1 MFGARARVSIFIVLG
16 CFVAVIL
23 LTGVILRVDSDVKG
37 IENQVL
43 RFIALWSRL
52 ESSTLRLYFDE
63 NNLISLRDRWKASL
77 AEVKDELESLD
88 VKTHETSLLGTAIQS
103 QVEHTQRL
111 WAETDKVL
119 ADLDVTLQRFLE
131 TAMGRYIV
139 STGGIRLADYRLL
152 QRSKKF
158 EESDILL
165 VIRLEQQLNLLM
177 TPAERFAHNVT
188 ALSLSIQER
197 VRSLRQIVLL
207 SASAITFII
216 LLTTGRS
223 LWTIRNINRMLQE
236 IVAERTREIQSILKN
251 IKQGIFM
258 IGKDGYRIH
267 EAYSEYSHTLL
278 GKEKIGDEPIF
289 EVLFSDSDLS
299 PGALAQTKSL
309 LSACMGGPSLSFELN
324 AHQMVREI
332 QVTRGDGEKQILEL
346 DWNPIEDSAG
356 NVEKLLVSVRDVTEM
371 RILRERD
378 RSHAKEL
385 KYIGEIIQIA
395 PQDFG
400 ALLQHAQTLVDNAT
414 RLLEVPARPDFVQLC
429 AELHTLKGL
438 ARAYRLNDLTELI
451 HQAET
456 LFLGMKDAADY
467 DKSQVAAELAGLGRL
482 LEEYDAVNSFIL
494 NRGSSS
500 ATLTTRAERMI
511 DDFVAILDTLAA
523 DRSASG
529 VDPRIAEVRTWYY
542 EQWLRPVD
550 AFVQDVFD
558 NAKHTALDLGKEM
571 PVLTVSGGASHC
583 LKKETERLM
592 SGVLVHLFHNAFDH
606 SLERA
611 EERAQS
617 GKAPQGQLTLQ
628 VTAGEGHLQ
637 LLLFDDGRGLDLG
650 KIRKS
655 AGAQRLL
662 DDASSKNELATA
674 ELIFLPGFSTKQELT
689 HVSGRGMGLG
699 AVRDS
704 LRREK
709 GDIRVTFLEA
719 SQPASAFRRVAFVII
734 LPQHLLVR
742 KPSEDSQSLSI
753 EKWSA

>member
-1 MFGARARVSIFIVLG
+1 MSIFIVLG

-37 IENQVL
+37 VESQVL

-63 NNLISLRDRWKASL
+63 NNLISLRDIWKANLS
-77 AEVKDELESLD
+77 EVKDELESLD
-88 VKTHETSLLGTAIQS
+88 VKAHETSLLGTAIQS

-111 WAETDKVL
+111 WVETDKVL
-119 ADLDVTLQRFLE
+119 AELDVTLQRFLE

-197 VRSLRQIVLL
+197 VQSLRQVMLL
-207 SASAITFII
+207 SAAAITFII

-236 IVAERTREIQSILKN
+236 NVAERTREIQSILKN

-278 GKEKIGDEPIF
+278 GKDKIGNEPIF
-289 EVLFSDSDLS
+289 EVLFRDSDLS
-299 PGALAQTKSL
+299 PGALAQTRSL
-309 LSACMGGPSLSFELN
+309 LGACMGSPSLSFELN
-324 AHQMVREI
+324 AHQMIREI
-332 QVTRGDGEKQILEL
+332 QVTRADGEKQILEL

-356 NVEKLLVSVRDVTEM
+356 NIEKLLVSVRDVTEM

-400 ALLQHAQTLVDNAT
+400 ALLQHARTLVDNSM
-414 RLLEVPARPDFVQLC
+414 RLLELPARPDFVQLC

-456 LFLGMKDAADY
+456 LFLEMKDAADC
-467 DKSQVAAELAGLGRL
+467 DKSRVAAELAGLGSL
-482 LEEYDAVNSFIL
+482 LEEYESVNTFIL

-500 ATLTTRAERMI
+500 APLTDRAERMI
-511 DDFVAILDTLAA
+511 DEFVAILDTLAA
-523 DRSASG
+523 DGAALG
-529 VDPRIAEVRTWYY
+529 EGPRIAEVRTWYY
-542 EQWLRPVD
+542 EQWLRPIDV
-550 AFVQDVFD
+550 FVHDVFD
-558 NAKHTALDLGKEM
+558 NAKHTALDLGKAM

-592 SGVLVHLFHNAFDH
+592 SGVLVHLFSNAFDH
-606 SLERA
+606 SLEGA
-611 EERAQS
+611 EERARS
-617 GKAPQGQLTLQ
+617 GKPPQGQLTLQ

-650 KIRKS
+650 KIQSS
-655 AGAQRLL
+655 AAAKQLL
-662 DDASSKNELATA
+662 DDGSSKSELQVA

-699 AVRDS
+699 AARDI
-704 LRREK
+704 LRREN
-709 GDIRVTFLEA
+709 GDIRLSFLEA
-719 SQPASAFRRVAFVII
+719 PQPGSSLRRVAFLIA
-734 LPQHLLVR
+734 LPQQLVVR
-742 KPSEDSQSLSI
+742 KPSDYSQSVAI
-753 EKWSA
+753 TQWSA